1 MAWEVRRQT
10 LPHLVGHAATRFRV
24 GGWQERSRFIPCDR
38 REANAELAQTIEE
51 IQSSPCCYL
60 LLKLDS
66 AVNGGSW
73 RGLDDG
79 WAEDQLVSCAS
90 HGRRAQLL
98 RFGVC
103 WLPFVC
109 VASGWRQQRITAAAV

>member
-1 MAWEVRRQT
+1 M
-10 LPHLVGHAATRFRV
+10 
-24 GGWQERSRFIPCDR
+24 
-38 REANAELAQTIEE
+38 
-51 IQSSPCCYL
+51 L

-66 AVNGGSW
+66 AVDGGSW

-98 RFGVC
+98 RFNVC

-109 VASGWRQQRITAAAV
+109 VASGGCQQRITAAAV